1 MTENIR
7 VGDLV
12 LFKPKNIFSKLLCK
26 INKTKYT
33 HAAMI
38 YSVDDEILIFDTDY
52 YFTKICNLSI
62 YEKENYDIYI
72 LNRHISDNERRA
84 MKKWMEQNLD
94 VPYGFANMLSSMT
107 RFILNIN
114 FVLHSKDKYISSET
128 VDIMYKK
135 VLDIDL
141 VPEYDFGEITP
152 DDLIESKN
160 FIQVKGV

>member
-52 YFTKICNLSI
+52 YLTQICNLSI

-72 LNRHISDNERRA
+72 LMELHEFNLNDELLKEAFIKTSINRGTFENIKNQDKERYLA
-84 MKKWMEQNLD
+84 YENGKGK
-94 VPYGFANMLSSMT
+94 
-107 RFILNIN
+107 
-114 FVLHSKDKYISSET
+114 
-128 VDIMYKK
+128 
-135 VLDIDL
+135 
-141 VPEYDFGEITP
+141 FGLKLPKRQQRIF
-152 DDLIESKN
+152 ESY
-160 FIQVKGV
+160 